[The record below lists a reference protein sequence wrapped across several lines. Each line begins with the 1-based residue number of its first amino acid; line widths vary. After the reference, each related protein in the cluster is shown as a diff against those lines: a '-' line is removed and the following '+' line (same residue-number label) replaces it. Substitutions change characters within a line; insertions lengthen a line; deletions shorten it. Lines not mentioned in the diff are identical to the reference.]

1 MTLTMGELSMFERRT
16 VHLLAGTFIFFSVW
30 YLLSS
35 PFGTTQ
41 AAAIATA
48 CWMALWWV
56 LRPIHLSVTAFLP
69 IIINASLGL
78 VPMTLVISQYFS
90 EIVILLIGSDL
101 ICMTWSKTGLDK
113 RLSLKALCFI
123 GPSLNQQILV
133 WFLVS
138 TILSIFLPN
147 VVVCTILMPVALSML
162 HFIGEKDIFSSKLAV
177 PIMLSIVWGA
187 GIGGFG
193 SPIGGAGNLVA
204 ISYLEQL
211 TGKEFMYIDW
221 FVRFLPFLSVIMM
234 INLLILMKLPRG
246 TDFLPGTKTYF
257 LETYQKLGVISR
269 DEIISLLLF
278 IVAII
283 LAFVRPVY
291 AAWLPGL
298 KPAYVFFILGMLT
311 FFIPNQKRYPFINW
325 SEAEKGIMW
334 GMMFLFAGGLA
345 LGKLII
351 ATGAAGKLAEYITL
365 LPLDGGF
372 GTILAFNLF
381 SGLMTEISSNTA
393 AAAIVIPI
401 VQNIL
406 QKLSLNPIPYI
417 YISIVA
423 VNCAYILPV
432 SIRAIPVSYGLNPE
446 IMLRYGIIL
455 SLSTILITSVI
466 GFLFMQYF
474 PLFSTL

>member
-1 MTLTMGELSMFERRT
+1 MLERRT
-16 VHLLAGTFIFFSVW
+16 MHLLAGPLAFLSTW
-30 YLLSS
+30 YFLQSA
-35 PFGTTQ
+35 FGSDQ

-48 CWMALWWV
+48 CWMGLWWV
-56 LRPIHLSVTAFLP
+56 LRPVNISVTAFLP
-69 IIINASLGL
+69 IVINAVLGL
-78 VPMTLVISQYFS
+78 VPMAQIISQYFS
-90 EIVILLIGSDL
+90 EIVILLLGSDL

-123 GPSLNQQILV
+123 GPSLKQQIFI

-138 TILSIFLPN
+138 TLLSVFLPN
-147 VVVCTILMPVALSML
+147 VVVCTILMPVAVSML
-162 HFIGEKDIFSSKLAV
+162 QFIGEKDIFSSKLAV

-221 FVRFLPFLSVIMM
+221 FIRFLPFLAVIMA
-234 INLLILMKLPRG
+234 INLLVLIRLTRE
-246 TDFLPGTKTYF
+246 TDSLPGTKTYF
-257 LETYQKLGVISR
+257 LEMYKKLGAISR

-278 IVAII
+278 VFAII

-291 AAWLPGL
+291 AEWLPSL
-298 KPAYVFFILGMLT
+298 KPAYVFLILGMLT
-311 FFIPNQKRYPFINW
+311 FFIPNQKRYPFISW
-325 SEAEKGIMW
+325 AEAEKEIMW

-351 ATGAAGKLAEYITL
+351 FTGAAGKLAEYITL
-365 LPLDGGF
+365 LPLMGGF
-372 GTILAFNLF
+372 GTILTFNLF
-381 SGLMTEISSNTA
+381 AALMTEISSNTA

-401 VQNIL
+401 VQNII
-406 QKLSLNPIPYI
+406 QTLSLNPIPYI

-423 VNCAYILPV
+423 VNCAYMLPV

-446 IMLRYGIIL
+446 LMFRYGLIL
-455 SLSTILITSVI
+455 SLLTIVITSVV

-474 PLFSTL
+474 SLFSIF

>member
-1 MTLTMGELSMFERRT
+1 MTLTMGESSMLERRT
-16 VHLLAGTFIFFSVW
+16 VHLLVGPLTFLSAW
-30 YLLSS
+30 YLLRS
-35 PFGTTQ
+35 PFGSAQ

-48 CWMALWWV
+48 FWMGLWWV
-56 LRPIHLSVTAFLP
+56 LRPVHISVTAFLP
-69 IIINASLGL
+69 IIINAMLGL
-78 VPMTLVISQYFS
+78 VPMTQVISQYFS

-101 ICMTWSKTGLDK
+101 ICMTWNKTGLDK

-123 GPSLNQQILV
+123 GPSLNQQILI

-138 TILSIFLPN
+138 TVLSIFLPN
-147 VVVCTILMPVALSML
+147 VVVCTILMPVSISML

-177 PIMLSIVWGA
+177 PIMLSVVWGA

-221 FVRFLPFLSVIMM
+221 FVRFLPFLAAIMVANLVI
-234 INLLILMKLPRG
+234 LIKLPRE
-246 TDFLPGTKTYF
+246 TDYLPGTKTYF
-257 LETYQKLGVISR
+257 LEMYQKLGNISR

-278 IVAII
+278 VIAII

-291 AAWLPGL
+291 AEWLPSL

-311 FFIPNQKRYPFINW
+311 FFIPNKKGYPFNSW
-325 SEAEKGIMW
+325 VEAEKGIMW

-351 ATGAAGKLAEYITL
+351 FTGAAGKLAEYITL
-365 LPLDGGF
+365 LPLTGGF
-372 GTILAFNLF
+372 GTILIFNLF

-401 VQNIL
+401 VQNII

-446 IMLRYGIIL
+446 LMFRYGLIL
-455 SLSTILITSVI
+455 SLLSISITSII
-466 GFLFMQYF
+466 GFIFMLYF
-474 PLFSTL
+474 PLFSIL

>member
-1 MTLTMGELSMFERRT
+1 MTLTMGELSMLERRT
-16 VHLLAGTFIFFSVW
+16 VHLLVGPLAFFSAW
-30 YLLSS
+30 YLLNSS
-35 PFGTTQ
+35 FGSTQ

-48 CWMALWWV
+48 FWMGLWWV
-56 LRPIHLSVTAFLP
+56 LRPVHISVTAFLP
-69 IIINASLGL
+69 IIINAMLGL
-78 VPMTLVISQYFS
+78 VPMTQVISQYFS

-101 ICMTWSKTGLDK
+101 ICMTWNKTGLDK

-123 GPSLNQQILV
+123 GPSLNQQILI

-138 TILSIFLPN
+138 TVLSIFLPN
-147 VVVCTILMPVALSML
+147 VVVCTILMPVSISML
-162 HFIGEKDIFSSKLAV
+162 HFIGEKDIFHSKLAV

-204 ISYLEQL
+204 INYLEQL

-221 FVRFLPFLSVIMM
+221 FVRFLPFLAAIMVV
-234 INLLILMKLPRG
+234 NLLILIKLPRE
-246 TDFLPGTKTYF
+246 TDYLPGTKTYF
-257 LETYQKLGVISR
+257 LEMYQKLGTISR

-278 IVAII
+278 VVAIF

-291 AAWLPGL
+291 AEWLPSL

-311 FFIPNQKRYPFINW
+311 FFIPNKKRYPLNSW
-325 SEAEKGIMW
+325 VEAEKGIMW

-351 ATGAAGKLAEYITL
+351 FTGAAGKLAEYITL
-365 LPLDGGF
+365 LPLTGGF
-372 GTILAFNLF
+372 GTILIFNLF

-401 VQNIL
+401 VQNII

-446 IMLRYGIIL
+446 LMFRYGLIL
-455 SLSTILITSVI
+455 SLLSISITSII
-466 GFLFMQYF
+466 GFIFMLYF
-474 PLFSTL
+474 PLFSIL

>member
-1 MTLTMGELSMFERRT
+1 
-16 VHLLAGTFIFFSVW
+16 
-30 YLLSS
+30 
-35 PFGTTQ
+35 
-41 AAAIATA
+41 
-48 CWMALWWV
+48 
-56 LRPIHLSVTAFLP
+56 
-69 IIINASLGL
+69 
-78 VPMTLVISQYFS
+78 
-90 EIVILLIGSDL
+90 
-101 ICMTWSKTGLDK
+101 
-113 RLSLKALCFI
+113 
-123 GPSLNQQILV
+123 
-133 WFLVS
+133 
-138 TILSIFLPN
+138 
-147 VVVCTILMPVALSML
+147 
-162 HFIGEKDIFSSKLAV
+162 
-177 PIMLSIVWGA
+177 
-187 GIGGFG
+187 
-193 SPIGGAGNLVA
+193 
-204 ISYLEQL
+204 
-211 TGKEFMYIDW
+211 
-221 FVRFLPFLSVIMM
+221 
-234 INLLILMKLPRG
+234 
-246 TDFLPGTKTYF
+246 
-257 LETYQKLGVISR
+257 
-269 DEIISLLLF
+269 
-278 IVAII
+278 
-283 LAFVRPVY
+283 
-291 AAWLPGL
+291 
-298 KPAYVFFILGMLT
+298 
-311 FFIPNQKRYPFINW
+311 
-325 SEAEKGIMW
+325 
-334 GMMFLFAGGLA
+334 MMFLFAGGLA